1 MKIDYYTSLW
11 NYIYHDEPHS
21 LEQVVGQVREEGFG
35 VELWPYFFTLDPYRP
50 ALQTRPGALEREYR
64 DLFDPTHIDRLRA
77 AVLGVPTAWH
87 ARGTGERPLK
97 VTTFEGHAQ
106 QIDAAASIGS
116 AIISVHDIGEAV
128 TNTMVGDDLAMASR
142 VVEYAEARGVLLAL
156 ETGDFEA
163 CLKAVELLPGLRI
176 CLDPA
181 YINSNSD
188 SSLSDYID
196 AFGDRICYLHL
207 YDDSSEGGH
216 YTPGTGDIPE
226 EDWMLLLRWIRH
238 TQFRG
243 PAVFEIHPP
252 PQKVGQ
258 TALEAVVEARDY
270 MEELAARL

>member
-11 NYIYHDEPHS
+11 NYIYHDEPYS
-21 LEQVVGQVREEGFG
+21 LEQVVRQVRAEGFG

-50 ALQTRPGALEREYR
+50 ALQTRPDASEGAYC

-77 AVLGVPTAWH
+77 AVLGVPTTWH
-87 ARGTGERPLK
+87 SRGTGEKPLK

-106 QIDAAASIGS
+106 QIDMAVSIGS
-116 AIISVHDIGEAV
+116 PMISVHDIGEAM

-142 VVEYAEARGVLLAL
+142 VMEYAEARGVLLAL

-163 CLKAVELLPGLRI
+163 CLKAVELLPALRI

-188 SSLSDYID
+188 RSLSDYID
-196 AFGDRICYLHL
+196 AFSDRICYLHL
-207 YDDSSEGGH
+207 YDYNAEGGH
-216 YTPGTGDIPE
+216 YTPGTGEIPG
-226 EDWMLLLRWIRH
+226 EDWMLLLRWMRH
-238 TQFRG
+238 AQFRG
-243 PAVFEIHPP
+243 PVAFEIHPP

-258 TALEAVVEARDY
+258 TAVETVVEARDY
-270 MEELAARL
+270 MEDLAARL